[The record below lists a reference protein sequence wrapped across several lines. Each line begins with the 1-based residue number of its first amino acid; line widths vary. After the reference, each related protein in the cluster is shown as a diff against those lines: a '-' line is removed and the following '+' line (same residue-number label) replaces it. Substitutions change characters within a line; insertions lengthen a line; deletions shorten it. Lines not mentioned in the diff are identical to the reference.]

1 MRLIQSVVGGLLLA
15 GVAWTPTQAQGLPQG
30 SYLRSCGNV
39 AVRGDT
45 LTAVCRRTDGGEQP
59 TSLGAVHR
67 CVGDIGNNNGNLHCS
82 YGGGAPPPR
91 ADQRFGQEPGYA
103 GGQGRPGY
111 GQEWEGRREHCEQ
124 LRGRLHEIRDRMHY
138 ARPWEQDRLGTRLH
152 ATRERLRHECWGH
165 WREDE

>member
-1 MRLIQSVVGGLLLA
+1 MRLYQIVVAGLLLA
-15 GVAWTPTQAQGLPQG
+15 GVALAPAQAQGVPQG

-45 LTAVCRRTDGGEQP
+45 LIATCRRVDGGDQP
-59 TSLGAVHR
+59 TSLPSVHR
-67 CVGDIGNNNGNLHCS
+67 CVGDIGNNNGNLQCS

-91 ADQRFGQEPGYA
+91 ADQRYGQEPGYA

-111 GQEWEGRREHCEQ
+111 GQEWERCGQMRER
-124 LRGRLHEIRDRMHY
+124 LREIRYRMQN
-138 ARPWEQDRLGTRLH
+138 AQPWEQDRLGNRLYEI
-152 ATRERLRHECWGH
+152 RERLRRECRGQ